1 MNENRNLLVA
11 FGLSIVIMLGF
22 YQFYEKPRQAQLM
35 QQMAAEQGAAEQKA
49 TEQRVAEQRAN
60 GQGQAQTAV
69 SASALAAQKVVG
81 PTHEQ
86 AVIAQSA
93 RIAIQNESMSGSIRQ
108 VGAVLDDLLLVRY
121 TEDTDPN
128 SSKIRLLANE
138 TTEHGYSVIG
148 GWKTASNSYVG
159 TMPNETTN
167 WQIQGEHRKLT
178 PEYPITL
185 AWFNDRGIKFER
197 TISIDNQYLMTITDQ
212 VTNHGETQVSFQAYS
227 QIRRKNPPKS
237 QGFYILHEGPIGY
250 FNNKL
255 FEGSYEDLTQT
266 PVTQSSTSGWFGFTD
281 KFWLVSL
288 IPDPKSVV
296 NIDYSFQNDT
306 HIAQFTATPMT
317 IRPGEAA
324 SYTYQVFAGAKVLS
338 LLDDYE
344 PKIGVAHFDL
354 AVDFGWFYFLTKPLF
369 YILEYF
375 HELLGNLGLAI
386 LVLTILFKVLLYP
399 MATKSYRSMARLKN
413 LQPKIAQ
420 VQSVYK
426 NDRARLSQE
435 LMALYKKEKVNPAGG
450 CLPVL
455 IQAPIFFCLY
465 KVLFVS
471 IEMRHAPFFG
481 WIHDLAAPDPTSF
494 ANLFGLLP
502 FNAPSFLQIGI
513 WPILMGLTMVIQQ
526 RMNPQ
531 PADPA
536 QAKVMMIMPIMF
548 TYLFASF
555 PAGLVVYWTWNN
567 LLSMA
572 QQWLITKQMSKQ

>member
-11 FGLSIVIMLGF
+11 FGLSIIIMLGF
-22 YQFYEKPRQAQLM
+22 YQFYEKPRQEQLM
-35 QQMAAEQGAAEQKA
+35 QQRTVAQMALK
-49 TEQRVAEQRAN
+49 
-60 GQGQAQTAV
+60 QAQT
-69 SASALAAQKVVG
+69 
-81 PTHEQ
+81 Q
-86 AVIAQSA
+86 AVLPATTKAVAPVIPEQTVVKQSA
-93 RIAIQNESMSGSIRQ
+93 RIAIQNESISGSIRQ
-108 VGAVLDDLLLVRY
+108 IGAVLDDILLVKY
-121 TEDTDPN
+121 TENTDP
-128 SSKIRLLANE
+128 SSPKIRLLENE
-138 TTEHGYSVIG
+138 TTEHGYSVVG
-148 GWKTASNSYVG
+148 GWKSANNSDVG

-167 WQIQGEHRKLT
+167 WQIQGEHNKLT
-178 PEYPITL
+178 PEHPITL

-197 TISIDNQYLMTITDQ
+197 IISIDNKYLITTTDK
-212 VTNHGETQVSFQAYS
+212 VTNHGETPVNLQAYS

-255 FEGSYEDLTQT
+255 FEGSYEDLTTT
-266 PVTQSSTSGWFGFTD
+266 PVTQNSTSGWFGFTD

-288 IPDPKSVV
+288 IPNPKSVV
-296 NIDYSFQNDT
+296 NIEYGYQNDT
-306 HIAQFTATPMT
+306 HTAQFTANPIT
-317 IRPGEAA
+317 IKPGETS

-386 LVLTILFKVLLYP
+386 LALTIVFKMLLYP

-420 VQSVYK
+420 VQNVYK
-426 NDRARLSQE
+426 NDRTRLSQE

-450 CLPVL
+450 CLPIL

-502 FNAPSFLQIGI
+502 FSAPSFLQIGI
-513 WPILMGLTMVIQQ
+513 WPILMGITMVIQQ

-572 QQWLITKQMSKQ
+572 QQWLITKQMSKKQSHNK

>member
-1 MNENRNLLVA
+1 MNENRNLLIA
-11 FGLSIVIMLGF
+11 FGLSIAILLGF
-22 YQFYEKPRQAQLM
+22 HQFYEKPRQEKLM
-35 QQMAAEQGAAEQKA
+35 QQKLQEQILQPQDKATTPNNEPEKVALTSTPEQKA
-49 TEQRVAEQRAN
+49 VE
-60 GQGQAQTAV
+60 
-69 SASALAAQKVVG
+69 K
-81 PTHEQ
+81 
-86 AVIAQSA
+86 SA
-93 RIAIQNESMSGSIRQ
+93 RINIENESVSGSIRQ
-108 VGAVLDDLLLVRY
+108 VGAVIDDILLTNY
-121 TEDTDPN
+121 TENTDPN
-128 SSKIRLLANE
+128 SPKIRLLDESFENS
-138 TTEHGYSVIG
+138 YSVSS
-148 GWKTASNSYVG
+148 GWKTADSSNVG
-159 TMPNETTN
+159 ALPNETTN
-167 WQIQGEHRKLT
+167 WQIQGENHKLT
-178 PEYPITL
+178 PEHPIILT
-185 AWFNDRGIKFER
+185 WFNDRGLKFER
-197 TISIDNQYLMTITDQ
+197 IISIDNKYLITVTDQ
-212 VTNHGETQVSFQAYS
+212 VTNHGENSVTLQVQG

-255 FEGSYEDLTQT
+255 FEESYEDLAKTPFTQQAT
-266 PVTQSSTSGWFGFTD
+266 NGWFGFTD

-288 IPDPKSVV
+288 IPDSKSAV
-296 NIDYSFQNDT
+296 NIEYSAQGTTN
-306 HIAQFTATPMT
+306 IAQFTATPIT
-317 IRPGEAA
+317 VKPEETSTY
-324 SYTYQVFAGAKVLS
+324 SYKVFAGAKVLS

-344 PKIGVAHFDL
+344 PMVGVPHFDL

-369 YILEYF
+369 YVLEYF

-386 LVLTILFKVLLYP
+386 LLLTILFKVMLYP

-413 LQPKIAQ
+413 LQPKIQ
-420 VQSVYK
+420 HVQSIYK
-426 NDRARLSQE
+426 EDRTRQSQE

-450 CLPVL
+450 CLPML

-494 ANLFGLLP
+494 VNLFGLLP
-502 FNAPSFLQIGI
+502 FTSPSFLQIGI
-513 WPILMGLTMVIQQ
+513 WPILMGITMVIQQ

-531 PADPA
+531 PTDPA

-572 QQWLITKQMSKQ
+572 QQWLITKQMNKK

>member
-11 FGLSIVIMLGF
+11 FGLSIAIMLGF
-22 YQFYEKPRQAQLM
+22 YQFYEKPRQDQLIH
-35 QQMAAEQGAAEQKA
+35 QKL
-49 TEQRVAEQRAN
+49 Q
-60 GQGQAQTAV
+60 
-69 SASALAAQKVVG
+69 
-81 PTHEQ
+81 EQ
-86 AVIAQSA
+86 AMQATQLETNEKTANVAQVPPPTPEHQAIENSA
-93 RIAIQNESMSGSIRQ
+93 RITIQNESLSGSIRQ
-108 VGAVLDDLLLVRY
+108 VGAVIDDMLLTKY
-121 TEDTDPN
+121 TENTDPT
-128 SSKIRLLANE
+128 SPKIRLLESEN
-138 TTEHGYSVIG
+138 TDHGYSVVS
-148 GWKTASNSYVG
+148 GWKAADNSAVG
-159 TMPNETTN
+159 SMPDEKTN
-167 WQIQGEHRKLT
+167 WQIQGEHNKLT
-178 PEYPITL
+178 PEHPIIL

-197 TISIDNQYLMTITDQ
+197 TISIDNKYLITINDQ
-212 VTNHGETQVSFQAYS
+212 VTNHGESPVAMQAYS

-255 FEGSYEDLTQT
+255 FEGSYEDLTKT
-266 PVTQSSTSGWFGFTD
+266 PVTQQATNGWFGFTD

-288 IPDPKSVV
+288 IPDSKAVV
-296 NIDYSFQNDT
+296 NIDYTFQNGT
-306 HIAQFTATPMT
+306 HIAQFTATPIT
-317 IRPGEAA
+317 IKPGETA
-324 SYTYQVFAGAKVLS
+324 SYTYKVFAGAKVLS
-338 LLDDYE
+338 VLDDYE
-344 PKIGVAHFDL
+344 PKIGVPHFDL

-369 YILEYF
+369 YVLEYF

-386 LVLTILFKVLLYP
+386 LALTILFKAMLYP

-413 LQPKIAQ
+413 LQPKIQQ
-420 VQSVYK
+420 VQSLYK
-426 NDRARLSQE
+426 DDRTRQSQE

-502 FNAPSFLQIGI
+502 FDVPSFLQIGI
-513 WPILMGLTMVIQQ
+513 WPILMGITMVIQQ

-536 QAKVMMIMPIMF
+536 QAKIMMIMPVMF

-572 QQWLITKQMSKQ
+572 QQWLITKQMSKK

>member
-1 MNENRNLLVA
+1 MNENRNLLIA
-11 FGLSIVIMLGF
+11 FGLSIAILLGF
-22 YQFYEKPRQAQLM
+22 HQFYEKPRQEKLM
-35 QQMAAEQGAAEQKA
+35 QQKLQEQALQAQTPATITNPEPQKIAPDSAPEQKA
-49 TEQRVAEQRAN
+49 VE
-60 GQGQAQTAV
+60 
-69 SASALAAQKVVG
+69 K
-81 PTHEQ
+81 
-86 AVIAQSA
+86 SA
-93 RIAIQNESMSGSIRQ
+93 RINIENESVSGSIRQ
-108 VGAVLDDLLLVRY
+108 VGAVIDDILLTNY
-121 TEDTDPN
+121 TENTDPN
-128 SSKIRLLANE
+128 SPKIRLLDESFENS
-138 TTEHGYSVIG
+138 YSVSS
-148 GWKTASNSYVG
+148 GWKTADSSNVG
-159 TMPNETTN
+159 ALPNETTN
-167 WQIQGEHRKLT
+167 WQIQGENHKLT
-178 PEYPITL
+178 PEHPIVLT
-185 AWFNDRGIKFER
+185 WFNDRGLKFER
-197 TISIDNQYLMTITDQ
+197 IISIDNKYLITVTDQ
-212 VTNHGETQVSFQAYS
+212 VTNHGENSVTLQVQG

-255 FEGSYEDLTQT
+255 FEESYEDLAKTPFTQQAT
-266 PVTQSSTSGWFGFTD
+266 NGWFGFTD

-288 IPDPKSVV
+288 IPDSKSAV
-296 NIDYSFQNDT
+296 NIEYSAQGTTN
-306 HIAQFTATPMT
+306 IAQFTATPIT
-317 IRPGEAA
+317 VKPEETSTY
-324 SYTYQVFAGAKVLS
+324 SYKVFAGAKVLS

-344 PKIGVAHFDL
+344 PMVGVPHFDL

-369 YILEYF
+369 YVLEYF

-386 LVLTILFKVLLYP
+386 LLLTILFKVMLYP

-413 LQPKIAQ
+413 LQPKIQ
-420 VQSVYK
+420 HVQSIYK
-426 NDRARLSQE
+426 EDRTRQSQE

-450 CLPVL
+450 CLPML

-494 ANLFGLLP
+494 VNLFGLLP
-502 FNAPSFLQIGI
+502 FTSPSFLQIGI
-513 WPILMGLTMVIQQ
+513 WPILMGITMVIQQ

-531 PADPA
+531 PTDPA

-572 QQWLITKQMSKQ
+572 QQWLITKQMNKK